1 LKTKSVTILAIAT
14 AVTLSVLPMTRVFA
28 QDSVAGQQM
37 HESGESMDNAG
48 ADTSNAVKHTY
59 HATVNEL
66 SDATLTTKV
75 KAALVSDH
83 RAHAFSIHVESDH
96 GMVTLDGAVAS
107 PSNAMH
113 IQNVV
118 ASVHGVRG
126 VDNKLTWPTS

>member
-1 LKTKSVTILAIAT
+1 MKSKSIKILAMAT
-14 AVTLSVLPMTRVFA
+14 AVTFSVLPLTRAFA

-48 ADTSNAVKHTY
+48 SNTSTAVKHAY
-59 HATVNEL
+59 HASVDQM

-75 KAALVSDH
+75 KAALVNDH

-96 GMVTLDGAVAS
+96 GMVTIDGAVAS
-107 PSNAMH
+107 SANARH
-113 IQNVV
+113 IQKVV

-126 VDNKLTWPTS
+126 VDNKLTWPRS